1 MSLPF
6 PDIRLNIYLVCDV
19 EGALSGRWY
28 VEFFPPVVVVVG
40 GKLHC
45 RDEAEKYARARKM
58 IWRGGGGANIG
69 RVVICHF
76 CR

>member
-28 VEFFPPVVVVVG
+28 VEFFPRG
-40 GKLHC
+40 
-45 RDEAEKYARARKM
+45 RRRRRK
-58 IWRGGGGANIG
+58 ITLQG
-69 RVVICHF
+69 RS
-76 CR
+76 